1 MTPEMMS
8 LNAKLQQKKSA
19 LRKDLCERGI
29 LPKQGFN
36 SFDKYKYFSELQYKE
51 LFTELFTKH
60 GLELTASEVDSSMF
74 VGSEK
79 QPNGRQV
86 KIMFTLT
93 DTETGF
99 SESSVTSGEG
109 MDKGDKGIYKAQT
122 GALKYYLSVTF
133 MVATGDDAERDSP
146 DSTTVPT
153 CSKCGKTLT
162 ATVTRDGNKM
172 TANEIIEYSR
182 KKFHSVLCPE
192 CMAKEVTK

>member
-1 MTPEMMS
+1 VTPEMMS

-133 MVATGDDAERDSP
+133 MVATGDDPERESP
-146 DSTTVPT
+146 EEKTAPT
-153 CSKCGKTLT
+153 CARCGREIKP
-162 ATVTRDGNKM
+162 TVARDGSTMTVNDIIDYSRRKFKM
-172 TANEIIEYSR
+172 T
-182 KKFHSVLCPE
+182 LCTD

>member
-1 MTPEMMS
+1 MIPIE

-19 LRKDLCERGI
+19 LRKELKEKGI

-36 SFDKYKYFSELQYKE
+36 SVDKYKYFSELQYKE
-51 LFTELFTKH
+51 LFTDLFTKH
-60 GLELTASEVDSSMF
+60 GLELTATEMESSMF

-86 KIMFTLT
+86 KIKFILT
-93 DTETGF
+93 DIDTGF
-99 SESSVTSGEG
+99 SEESVFSGEG

-133 MVATGDDAERDSP
+133 MVATGDDAEKDSP
-146 DSTTVPT
+146 ESTTLPT

-162 ATVTRDGNKM
+162 PTVTRDGAKM
-172 TANEIIEYSR
+172 TPNEIIEYSR
-182 KKFHSVLCPE
+182 KKFRAVLCPE
-192 CMAKEVTK
+192 CMAKEVTR